1 MSEFAG
7 LQMKNY
13 AVFIMELV
21 AAMKVPCTRDR
32 GWAEGLRD
40 HIERARAMHAH
51 LTVEGF
57 KVPLTLKSHT
67 EIEDALAAY
76 KSLMASLPAS
86 SISKKEGKKVIR
98 PRPVALP
105 APKIATSGTHSMKS
119 TKPTITSPIP
129 RPALTGSASQLMHLS
144 LNCEMG
150 SAGSIDRGSVA
161 LSALTI
167 GMTPVAPSAQSRHPS
182 PLLIGSI
189 AGEERPVKCRTTSP
203 PTDPMMIDNPA
214 PICTASAM
222 PPPQLQMSA
231 PSRSQS
237 IAADTMDDTYSRPAL
252 HVTATLPRHPSDR
265 SISRQTSA
273 RSLHIAPSPIEHTRS
288 QGSHSN
294 PSIPAISLDDPLH
307 HATFH
312 SYFADVL
319 PANFRSLQLSEQI
332 TTLESAL
339 RCNWQR
345 TRALE
350 DSQHTM
356 CSQLDAIM
364 GALGGDPALFATRFG
379 VLATRI
385 DMVPAHHR
393 EVTQGLLELEKHVR
407 DLEGSDDEFPSE
419 EEDEVVHS
427 ISMGTEGDEQ
437 IDFDGED

>member
-1 MSEFAG
+1 MLEFAS

-40 HIERARAMHAH
+40 HIYSMVKLWWIADMQERARAMHAH
-51 LTVEGF
+51 LTAEGF
-57 KVPLTLKSHT
+57 KVPLTLESHT

-105 APKIATSGTHSMKS
+105 APKIATLGTHSTKS
-119 TKPTITSPIP
+119 TKPTITSLIP

-161 LSALTI
+161 LSALTV
-167 GMTPVAPSAQSRHPS
+167 GMTPVAPSAQSRHLS

-189 AGEERPVKCRTTSP
+189 AGEERPVKHRTTSP
-203 PTDPMMIDNPA
+203 PTDPMMIDDPA
-214 PICTASAM
+214 SIRTASAM

-237 IAADTMDDTYSRPAL
+237 IVADTMDDTYSRPAL
-252 HVTATLPRHPSDR
+252 HVTATLPRHPSDC

-288 QGSHSN
+288 QGSHGN

-307 HATFH
+307 HVTFH
-312 SYFADVL
+312 SYFVDVL
-319 PANFRSLQLSEQI
+319 PANFRSLQPSEQI

-339 RCNWQR
+339 
-345 TRALE
+345 
-350 DSQHTM
+350 SSM
-356 CSQLDAIM
+356 
-364 GALGGDPALFATRFG
+364 
-379 VLATRI
+379 
-385 DMVPAHHR
+385 
-393 EVTQGLLELEKHVR
+393 
-407 DLEGSDDEFPSE
+407 PSW
-419 EEDEVVHS
+419 VHS
-427 ISMGTEGDEQ
+427 AVTLLSSPLALVSSPLVSTWFLPITAR
-437 IDFDGED
+437 